1 MRFKNIATKKENVEY
16 SSGDVL
22 IAYNEILCEEEV
34 YMVITRDNVY
44 YNLLDL
50 DRGVTHFYDF
60 ELYDD
65 FVKKLGRIFY
75 SIETI
80 DNDELELV
88 RVED

>member
-1 MRFKNIATKKENVEY
+1 MKFKNISRKKENVEY
-16 SSGDVL
+16 NSGEVL
-22 IAYNEILCEEEV
+22 IMYNETLCEEEV

-50 DRGVTHFYDF
+50 DRGVIHFYDF

-75 SIETI
+75 SIEI
-80 DNDELELV
+80 ISNNQLELV